1 MLRNRRSSHR
11 GLWQSS
17 AHHGCHLAT
26 SGRPSFR
33 RQPRSRSRGN
43 GTGPLAGPD
52 ALGSAWRHAPRSD
65 GYHVLANLC
74 NRAEHRYHE
83 ATTSA
88 PHVGSTTA
96 PQPYIPDLD
105 ADQSRS
111 HNSLSGISHHKAGN
125 TDILEEAPMDTVK
138 EYDARV
144 DGKHRV
150 TLRGARYDYYNVKE
164 LANGCYILEPR
175 ELTVPEGI
183 SSATLAD
190 MDTAVANARGGG
202 LCPHRPLRFLGRARA
217 VRHTHGHSGDGASLE
232 QSANQ
237 APHEQGQQAGGP
249 ALREAGQAP
258 SRG

>member
-1 MLRNRRSSHR
+1 MRSGPRGGMRHAATATTCSPIFATGLSTAITRQRRAPPT
-11 GLWQSS
+11 WD
-17 AHHGCHLAT
+17 
-26 SGRPSFR
+26 
-33 RQPRSRSRGN
+33 RQP
-43 GTGPLAGPD
+43 P
-52 ALGSAWRHAPRSD
+52 
-65 GYHVLANLC
+65 
-74 NRAEHRYHE
+74 
-83 ATTSA
+83 
-88 PHVGSTTA
+88 

-217 VRHTHGHSGDGASLE
+217 VRHTHGHSGDGAPLE

-249 ALREAGQAP
+249 ALQEVGQAP